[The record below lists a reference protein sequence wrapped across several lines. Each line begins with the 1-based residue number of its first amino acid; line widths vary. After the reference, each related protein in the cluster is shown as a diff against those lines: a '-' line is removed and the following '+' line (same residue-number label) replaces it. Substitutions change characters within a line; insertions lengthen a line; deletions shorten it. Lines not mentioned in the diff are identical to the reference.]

1 MAVGIDYGTVEH
13 LVISLGSGND
23 TFTIESTHGAATPVF
38 LEETFLN
45 TGAGTDTIHINDVT
59 DMLFVNGEDDADTI
73 NVNGT
78 GVGSASTIN
87 GDDGDDIV
95 NVYEVV
101 GTVTVNGGAGA
112 DTVNI
117 YDVTDVLVVNGQAG
131 GDTINVYGTGA
142 GSTSTLNG
150 DEGDDI
156 FNIRAMN
163 GPVDVR
169 GGAGSDIVNVAS
181 LAPTLPA
188 GPRTTPTGS
197 IDAINAPLDVDGG
210 IGTLDV
216 LNVDDSAAATSNNK
230 TGTLT
235 AISLTGL
242 ELDAGISYANLDD
255 AEHLARVRQQRVH
268 DQRHASD
275 DRDHPVHGAGHRHG
289 RHQRCRRAA
298 DRERR
303 AGRRHLQRARDEPR
317 QQGAPQRPGRRRHVQ
332 PERPAPCAARGY
344 DVGQGRLDLRIGRA
358 GRRCRVRRRQRRRL
372 RRTRRTR
379 LAP

>member
-1 MAVGIDYGTVEH
+1 M
-13 LVISLGSGND
+13 
-23 TFTIESTHGAATPVF
+23 F
-38 LEETFLN
+38 LEETYLN

-59 DMLFVNGEDDADTI
+59 DKLFVNGEDDADTI

-112 DTVNI
+112 DTVNV

-150 DEGDDI
+150 DEGNDI

-169 GGAGSDIVNVAS
+169 GGADSDTVNVAS
-181 LAPTLPA
+181 GSDTACRPA
-188 GPRTTPTGS
+188 DHADGS

-216 LNVDDSAAATSNNK
+216 LNVDDSAAAASNNK

-242 ELDAGISYANLDD
+242 ELDAGISYANLDALNIWLGFGNNVFTINGTHPTTATTLYTAQGTDTVDIND
-255 AEHLARVRQQRVH
+255 AGGLLTVNGEE
-268 DQRHASD
+268 
-275 DRDHPVHGAGHRHG
+275 G
-289 RHQRCRRAA
+289 
-298 DRERR
+298 
-303 AGRRHLQRARDEPR
+303 RHLQRARDEPR

-332 PERPAPCAARGY
+332 PERPRTCAARGY
-344 DVGQGRLDLRIGRA
+344 DVGQGRLDRRIGRA

-372 RRTRRTR
+372 GEHGEQGRHPEPEHAARARDARRCGLLQR
-379 LAP
+379 